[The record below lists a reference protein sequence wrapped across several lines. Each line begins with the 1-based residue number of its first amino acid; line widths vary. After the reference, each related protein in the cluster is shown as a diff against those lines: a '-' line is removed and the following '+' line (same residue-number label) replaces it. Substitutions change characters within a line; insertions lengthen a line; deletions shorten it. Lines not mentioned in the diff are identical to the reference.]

1 MRQIVFDLETTGFK
15 FAEGHRIVEIG
26 AIEMVRGAITRNN
39 FHVYVNPEREMPQ
52 DAFRVHGISGKFLR
66 DKPVFADP
74 QVAQAFVDF
83 IDDAE
88 LIAHNGL
95 NFDLPFLNA
104 ELVAAGLPV
113 LKNKLLDTL
122 LMARK
127 KFPGAPANLDALCSR
142 FEISTSE
149 RERDGHGALLDSRL
163 LAEVYIQLTGGR
175 QAGLN
180 FRDDGGPGTNQGA
193 DCTPAKQ
200 RPVPLAS
207 LVTAEEEAAHKE
219 FVSGLGDA
227 PLWAKYAGSPS

>member
-26 AIEMVRGAITRNN
+26 AIEMVRGAVTRNN
-39 FHVYVNPEREMPQ
+39 FHVYVNPERKMPQ

-104 ELVAAGLPV
+104 ELAAAGLPV
-113 LKNKLLDTL
+113 LKNKLLD
-122 LMARK
+122 
-127 KFPGAPANLDALCSR
+127 PAPQSKDWCANLQGRSILQRCLSPQSVKLRTVQVAASD
-142 FEISTSE
+142 
-149 RERDGHGALLDSRL
+149 
-163 LAEVYIQLTGGR
+163 LAGGDR
-175 QAGLN
+175 
-180 FRDDGGPGTNQGA
+180 
-193 DCTPAKQ
+193 
-200 RPVPLAS
+200 
-207 LVTAEEEAAHKE
+207 
-219 FVSGLGDA
+219 
-227 PLWAKYAGSPS
+227 